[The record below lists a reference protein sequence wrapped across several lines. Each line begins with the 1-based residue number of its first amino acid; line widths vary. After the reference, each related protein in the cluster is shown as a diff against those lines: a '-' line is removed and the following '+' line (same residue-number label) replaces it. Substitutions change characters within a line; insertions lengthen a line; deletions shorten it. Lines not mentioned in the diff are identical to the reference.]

1 MSPVAE
7 IRLIALREL
16 TRSLRSVKGIAVGV
30 ITLLGAVATSFLVV
44 FMQNADVQKAG
55 SQEALTEL
63 HRQILEKETGD
74 AALAAYLAPMPE
86 ALSTFL
92 NITVWLGPLLVA
104 LLGFDLVAGELQSK
118 SVRYWAVRSR
128 RSSYFAGKL
137 LGLWALVGLVTLV
150 LDLIVNV
157 VAVAKGVVTGHELL
171 VWGPK
176 SWLVA
181 FLIAGAWA
189 AIATFI
195 SSCFRQPIVALL
207 TTFGT
212 FFVLWVFNAVGA
224 ALRVRD
230 MVVAATAAASD
241 AAAAAGDG
249 TAGAPPPHLSLP
261 AMHWYEYLYPNN
273 YKELLLSP
281 DGKPMMIG
289 LMLVLAYIIA
299 AIAGGS
305 FLFRRRDI

>member
-1 MSPVAE
+1 M
-7 IRLIALREL
+7 REL
-16 TRSLRSVKGIAVGV
+16 TRSVRSVKGIAVGA
-30 ITLLGAVATSFLVV
+30 ITLLGAIAASFLVV
-44 FMQNADVQKAG
+44 FMQNADVEKAG

-63 HRQILEKETGD
+63 HRQILEKQTGD
-74 AALAAYLAPMPE
+74 TSLASYLASMPE

-92 NITVWLGPLLVA
+92 SITVWLGPLLVA
-104 LLGFDLVAGELQSK
+104 LLGFDLVAGELQNK

-150 LDLIVNV
+150 LDLIVDV
-157 VAVAKGVVTGHELL
+157 VAVAKGVVTVHEL
-171 VWGPK
+171 VAWGPR

-212 FFVLWVFNAVGA
+212 FFVLWVLSAVGA
-224 ALRVRD
+224 ALRVRE
-230 MVVAATAAASD
+230 VLL
-241 AAAAAGDG
+241 AAAAMAD
-249 TAGAPPPHLSLP
+249 TPDAHPPSLP

-281 DGKPMMIG
+281 ESKSVVIG
-289 LMLVLAYIIA
+289 LMLVLAYIIVS
-299 AIAGGS
+299 IAGGS
-305 FLFRRRDI
+305 VLFRRRDI

>member
-1 MSPVAE
+1 V
-7 IRLIALREL
+7 REL
-16 TRSLRSVKGIAVGV
+16 TRSVRSVKGIAVGA
-30 ITLLGAVATSFLVV
+30 ITLLGAVAASFLVV
-44 FMQNADVQKAG
+44 FVQGANVEKAG

-63 HRQILEKETGD
+63 HRQMLEKQTGD

-92 NITVWLGPLLVA
+92 GITVWLGPLLVA

-137 LGLWALVGLVTLV
+137 LGLWALVGLITLV

-171 VWGPK
+171 AWGPR

-212 FFVLWVFNAVGA
+212 FFVLWVLSAVGA
-224 ALRVRD
+224 ALRVRE
-230 MVVAATAAASD
+230 VLL
-241 AAAAAGDG
+241 AAAAMSDTPDAH
-249 TAGAPPPHLSLP
+249 PPPLP
-261 AMHWYEYLYPNN
+261 PMHWYEYLYPNN

-281 DGKPMMIG
+281 ESKSVVIG
-289 LMLVLAYIIA
+289 LMLVLAYVIA
-299 AIAGGS
+299 AIVGGS
-305 FLFRRRDI
+305 VLFRRRDI

>member
-1 MSPVAE
+1 M
-7 IRLIALREL
+7 REL
-16 TRSLRSVKGIAVGV
+16 TRSVRSVKGIAVGA
-30 ITLLGAVATSFLVV
+30 ITLLGAIAASFLVV
-44 FMQNADVQKAG
+44 FMQNSDVEKAG
-55 SQEALTEL
+55 SREALTEL
-63 HRQILEKETGD
+63 HRQILEKQTGD
-74 AALAAYLAPMPE
+74 AALAGYLASMPE
-86 ALSTFL
+86 ALTTFL
-92 NITVWLGPLLVA
+92 GITVWLGPLLVA
-104 LLGFDLVAGELQSK
+104 LLGFDLVAGELQNK

-150 LDLIVNV
+150 LDLIVDV

-171 VWGPK
+171 VFAPR

-212 FFVLWVFNAVGA
+212 FFVLWVVSAVGS
-224 ALRVRD
+224 ALRLREVLI
-230 MVVAATAAASD
+230 
-241 AAAAAGDG
+241 AAAAAAD
-249 TAGAPPPHLSLP
+249 TPDAPPPHLP

-281 DGKPMMIG
+281 ESKSVVIG
-289 LMLVLAYIIA
+289 LMLVLAYVIV

-305 FLFRRRDI
+305 VLFRRRDI

>member
-1 MSPVAE
+1 LSPVAE
-7 IRLIALREL
+7 IRLIAVREL
-16 TRSLRSVKGIAVGV
+16 TRSVRSVKGIAVGA
-30 ITLLGAVATSFLVV
+30 ITLLGAIATSFLVV
-44 FMQNADVQKAG
+44 FMQGADVQKAG
-55 SQEALTEL
+55 SEEALTEL
-63 HRQILEKETGD
+63 HRQIIEKQTGD
-74 AALAAYLAPMPE
+74 AALASYLASMPE

-92 NITVWLGPLLVA
+92 SITVWLGPLLVA
-104 LLGFDLVAGELQSK
+104 LLGFDLVAGELQTK

-171 VWGPK
+171 AWGPR

-212 FFVLWVFNAVGA
+212 FFVLWVLSAVGS
-224 ALRVRD
+224 ALRLREVLL
-230 MVVAATAAASD
+230 
-241 AAAAAGDG
+241 AAAAAAD
-249 TAGAPPPHLSLP
+249 TPDAHPPSMPP
-261 AMHWYEYLYPNN
+261 MHWYEYLYPNN

-281 DGKPMMIG
+281 ESKSVVVG
-289 LMLVLAYIIA
+289 LMLVLAFLVA
-299 AIAGGS
+299 SVAGGS
-305 FLFRRRDI
+305 ALFRKRDI

>member
-1 MSPVAE
+1 LSPVAE
-7 IRLIALREL
+7 IRLITMREL
-16 TRSLRSVKGIAVGV
+16 TRSVRSVKGIAVGA
-30 ITLLGAVATSFLVV
+30 ITLLGAVAASFLVV
-44 FMQNADVQKAG
+44 FMQSADVQKAG
-55 SQEALTEL
+55 SQEALSEL
-63 HRQILEKETGD
+63 HRQILEKQTGD
-74 AALAAYLAPMPE
+74 AGLASYLASMPE

-92 NITVWLGPLLVA
+92 GITVWLGPLLVA

-150 LDLIVNV
+150 LDLIVDV

-171 VWGPK
+171 AWGPR

-212 FFVLWVFNAVGA
+212 FFVLWVLSAVGS
-224 ALRVRD
+224 ALRLREVLL
-230 MVVAATAAASD
+230 AAAAASD
-241 AAAAAGDG
+241 TPDAL
-249 TAGAPPPHLSLP
+249 PPHLP
-261 AMHWYEYLYPNN
+261 PMHWYEYLYPNN

-281 DGKPMMIG
+281 ESKSVVIG
-289 LMLVLAYIIA
+289 LMLVLAYIIV

-305 FLFRRRDI
+305 VLFRRRDI

>member
-1 MSPVAE
+1 LSPVAE
-7 IRLIALREL
+7 IRLIATREL
-16 TRSLRSVKGIAVGV
+16 TRSVRSVKGIAVGA
-30 ITLLGAVATSFLVV
+30 ITLLGAIAASFLVV
-44 FMQNADVQKAG
+44 FMQSADVEKAG
-55 SQEALTEL
+55 SREALTEL
-63 HRQILEKETGD
+63 HRQIIEKQTGD
-74 AALAAYLAPMPE
+74 AALASSLASMPE
-86 ALSTFL
+86 ALTTFL
-92 NITVWLGPLLVA
+92 SITVWLGPLLVA

-150 LDLIVNV
+150 LDLIVDV

-171 VWGPK
+171 VFGPR

-212 FFVLWVFNAVGA
+212 FFVLWVLSAVGS
-224 ALRVRD
+224 ALRLREVLL
-230 MVVAATAAASD
+230 
-241 AAAAAGDG
+241 AAAAAAD
-249 TAGAPPPHLSLP
+249 TPDAPPPHLP

-281 DGKPMMIG
+281 ESKTVVIG
-289 LMLVLAYIIA
+289 LMLVLAYVIV
-299 AIAGGS
+299 AIVGGS
-305 FLFRRRDI
+305 VLFRRRDI

>member
-1 MSPVAE
+1 M
-7 IRLIALREL
+7 REL
-16 TRSLRSVKGIAVGV
+16 TRSVRSVKGIAVGA
-30 ITLLGAVATSFLVV
+30 ITLLGAIATSFLVV
-44 FMQNADVQKAG
+44 FMQGADTQKAG

-63 HRQILEKETGD
+63 HRQILEKQTGD

-92 NITVWLGPLLVA
+92 DITVWLGPLLVA
-104 LLGFDLVAGELQSK
+104 LLGFDLVAGELQNK

-150 LDLIVNV
+150 LDLIVNS

-171 VWGPK
+171 AWGPR
-176 SWLVA
+176 SLLVA

-212 FFVLWVFNAVGA
+212 FFVLWVLHAVGA
-224 ALRVRD
+224 ALRVREALLA
-230 MVVAATAAASD
+230 AATAASD
-241 AAAAAGDG
+241 TPDAH
-249 TAGAPPPHLSLP
+249 PSVSLP

-281 DGKPMMIG
+281 ESKSLVVG
-289 LMLVLAYIIA
+289 LMLVLAYVIV
-299 AIAGGS
+299 AIVGGS
-305 FLFRRRDI
+305 ILFRRRDI

>member
-1 MSPVAE
+1 LSPVAE
-7 IRLIALREL
+7 IRLIATREL
-16 TRSLRSVKGIAVGV
+16 TRSVRSVKGIAVGA
-30 ITLLGAVATSFLVV
+30 ITLLGAIAASFLVV
-44 FMQNADVQKAG
+44 FMQNADVEKAG

-63 HRQILEKETGD
+63 HRQIIEKQTGD
-74 AALAAYLAPMPE
+74 AALAASLASMPE

-92 NITVWLGPLLVA
+92 GITIWLGPLLVA
-104 LLGFDLVAGELQSK
+104 LLGFDLIAGELQSK

-150 LDLIVNV
+150 LDLIVNA

-171 VWGPK
+171 AWGPR

-181 FLIAGAWA
+181 FLVAGAWA

-195 SSCFRQPIVALL
+195 SSLFRQPIVALL

-212 FFVLWVFNAVGA
+212 FFVLWVLSAVGS
-224 ALRVRD
+224 ALRLREVLL
-230 MVVAATAAASD
+230 
-241 AAAAAGDG
+241 AAAAMAD
-249 TAGAPPPHLSLP
+249 TPDAKPPVLP
-261 AMHWYEYLYPNN
+261 PMHWYEYLYPNN

-281 DGKPMMIG
+281 ESKSVVIG
-289 LMLVLAYIIA
+289 LMLVLAYIVASIA
-299 AIAGGS
+299 AGS
-305 FLFRRRDI
+305 VLFRRRDI

>member
-7 IRLIALREL
+7 IRLIATREL
-16 TRSLRSVKGIAVGV
+16 TRSVRSVKGIAVGA
-30 ITLLGAVATSFLVV
+30 ITLLGAIAASFLVV
-44 FMQNADVQKAG
+44 FMQNADVEKAG

-63 HRQILEKETGD
+63 HRQIIEKQTGD
-74 AALAAYLAPMPE
+74 AALAASLASMPE

-92 NITVWLGPLLVA
+92 GITIWLGPLLVA
-104 LLGFDLVAGELQSK
+104 LLGFDLIAGELQSK

-150 LDLIVNV
+150 LDLIVNA

-171 VWGPK
+171 AWGPR

-181 FLIAGAWA
+181 FLVAGAWA

-195 SSCFRQPIVALL
+195 SSLFRQPIVALL

-212 FFVLWVFNAVGA
+212 FFVLWVLSAVGS
-224 ALRVRD
+224 ALRLREVLL
-230 MVVAATAAASD
+230 
-241 AAAAAGDG
+241 AAAAMAD
-249 TAGAPPPHLSLP
+249 TPDAKPPVLP
-261 AMHWYEYLYPNN
+261 PMHWYEYLYPNN

-281 DGKPMMIG
+281 ESKSVVIG
-289 LMLVLAYIIA
+289 LMLVLAYIVASIA
-299 AIAGGS
+299 AGS
-305 FLFRRRDI
+305 VLFRRRDI

>member
-7 IRLIALREL
+7 IRLIAVREL
-16 TRSLRSVKGIAVGV
+16 TRSVRSVKGIAVGA
-30 ITLLGAVATSFLVV
+30 ITLLGAIAASFLVV
-44 FMQNADVQKAG
+44 FMQSADVEKAG
-55 SQEALTEL
+55 SREALTEL
-63 HRQILEKETGD
+63 HRQIIEKQTGD
-74 AALAAYLAPMPE
+74 AALAGYLASMPE
-86 ALSTFL
+86 ALTTFL
-92 NITVWLGPLLVA
+92 GITVWLGPLLVA
-104 LLGFDLVAGELQSK
+104 LLGFDLVAGELQNK

-150 LDLIVNV
+150 LDLIVDV

-171 VWGPK
+171 VFAPR

-212 FFVLWVFNAVGA
+212 FFVLWVVSAVGS
-224 ALRVRD
+224 ALRLREVLI
-230 MVVAATAAASD
+230 
-241 AAAAAGDG
+241 AAAAAAD
-249 TAGAPPPHLSLP
+249 TPDAPPPHLP

-281 DGKPMMIG
+281 ESKSVVIG
-289 LMLVLAYIIA
+289 LMLVLAYVIV

-305 FLFRRRDI
+305 VLFRRRDI

>member
-7 IRLIALREL
+7 IRLIATREL
-16 TRSLRSVKGIAVGV
+16 TRSVRSVKGIAVGA
-30 ITLLGAVATSFLVV
+30 ITLLGAIAASFLVV
-44 FMQNADVQKAG
+44 FMQSADVEKAG
-55 SQEALTEL
+55 SREALTEL
-63 HRQILEKETGD
+63 HRQIIEKQTGD
-74 AALAAYLAPMPE
+74 AALASSLASMPE
-86 ALSTFL
+86 ALTTFL
-92 NITVWLGPLLVA
+92 SITVWLGPLLVA

-150 LDLIVNV
+150 LDLIVDV

-171 VWGPK
+171 VFGPR

-212 FFVLWVFNAVGA
+212 FFVLWVLSAVGS
-224 ALRVRD
+224 ALRLREVLL
-230 MVVAATAAASD
+230 
-241 AAAAAGDG
+241 AAAAAAD
-249 TAGAPPPHLSLP
+249 TPDAPPPHLP

-273 YKELLLSP
+273 YKELRLSP
-281 DGKPMMIG
+281 ESKTVVIG
-289 LMLVLAYIIA
+289 LMLVLAYVIV
-299 AIAGGS
+299 AIVGGS
-305 FLFRRRDI
+305 VLFRRRDI

>member
-7 IRLIALREL
+7 IRLVAMREL
-16 TRSLRSVKGIAVGV
+16 TRSVRSVKGIAVGA
-30 ITLLGAVATSFLVV
+30 ITLLGAIATSFLVV

-55 SQEALTEL
+55 STEALTEL
-63 HRQILEKETGD
+63 HRQILEKQTGD

-92 NITVWLGPLLVA
+92 DVTVWLGPLLVA

-118 SVRYWAVRSR
+118 SVRFWAVRSR

-150 LDLIVNV
+150 LDVIVNV

-171 VWGPK
+171 SYAPR

-207 TTFGT
+207 TFGT
-212 FFVLWVFNAVGA
+212 FFVLWVLNAVGA

-230 MVVAATAAASD
+230 VMV
-241 AAAAAGDG
+241 AAAAAAAD
-249 TAGAPPPHLSLP
+249 APEGAPPPHLSLP

-273 YKELLLSP
+273 YKPLLLSP
-281 DGKPMMIG
+281 EGKSVVIG
-289 LMLVLAYIIA
+289 LMLVLAYVVVAIA
-299 AIAGGS
+299 AGS
-305 FLFRRRDI
+305 VLFRKRDI

>member
-7 IRLIALREL
+7 IRLIATREL
-16 TRSLRSVKGIAVGV
+16 TRSVRSVKGIAVGA
-30 ITLLGAVATSFLVV
+30 ITLLGAIAASFLVV
-44 FMQNADVQKAG
+44 FMQNADVEKAG

-63 HRQILEKETGD
+63 HRQIIEKQTGD
-74 AALAAYLAPMPE
+74 AALAASLASMPE

-92 NITVWLGPLLVA
+92 GITIWLGPLLVA
-104 LLGFDLVAGELQSK
+104 LLGFDLIAGELQSK

-150 LDLIVNV
+150 LDLIVNA

-171 VWGPK
+171 AWGPR

-181 FLIAGAWA
+181 FLVAGAWA

-195 SSCFRQPIVALL
+195 SSLFRQPIVALL

-212 FFVLWVFNAVGA
+212 FFVLWVLSAVGS
-224 ALRVRD
+224 ALRLREVLL
-230 MVVAATAAASD
+230 
-241 AAAAAGDG
+241 AAAAMAD
-249 TAGAPPPHLSLP
+249 TPDAKPPVLP
-261 AMHWYEYLYPNN
+261 PMHWYEYLYPNN
-273 YKELLLSP
+273 YKELLLAPES
-281 DGKPMMIG
+281 KSVVIG
-289 LMLVLAYIIA
+289 LMLVLAYIVASIA
-299 AIAGGS
+299 AGS
-305 FLFRRRDI
+305 VLFRRRDI

>member
-7 IRLIALREL
+7 IRLIAVREL
-16 TRSLRSVKGIAVGV
+16 TRSVRSVKGIAVGA
-30 ITLLGAVATSFLVV
+30 ITLLGAIATSFLVV
-44 FMQNADVQKAG
+44 FMQNADVEKYG
-55 SQEALTEL
+55 SREAVTEL
-63 HRQILEKETGD
+63 HRQIIEKQTGD
-74 AALAAYLAPMPE
+74 AALASSLASMPE

-92 NITVWLGPLLVA
+92 SITVWLGPLLVA
-104 LLGFDLVAGELQSK
+104 LLGFDLVAGELQNK

-171 VWGPK
+171 AWGPR

-212 FFVLWVFNAVGA
+212 FFVLWVLSAVGA
-224 ALRVRD
+224 ALRVRE
-230 MVVAATAAASD
+230 VLV
-241 AAAAAGDG
+241 AAAAMAD
-249 TAGAPPPHLSLP
+249 TPDAHPPSLP

-281 DGKPMMIG
+281 ESKSVVIG
-289 LMLVLAYIIA
+289 LMLVLAYIIV
-299 AIAGGS
+299 AIAAGS
-305 FLFRRRDI
+305 VLFRRRDI

>member
-1 MSPVAE
+1 MAE
-7 IRLIALREL
+7 IRLIAMREL
-16 TRSLRSVKGIAVGV
+16 TRSVRSVKGIAVGA
-30 ITLLGAVATSFLVV
+30 ITLLGAIATSFLVV
-44 FMQNADVQKAG
+44 FMQGADVQKAG
-55 SQEALTEL
+55 STEALTEL
-63 HRQILEKETGD
+63 HRQILEKQTGD

-92 NITVWLGPLLVA
+92 DITVWLGPLLVA
-104 LLGFDLVAGELQSK
+104 LLGFDLIAGELQNK
-118 SVRYWAVRSR
+118 SVRFWAVRSR

-150 LDLIVNV
+150 LDVIVNV
-157 VAVAKGVVTGHELL
+157 VALAKGVVTGHELL
-171 VWGPK
+171 VWGPR

-181 FLIAGAWA
+181 FLVAGAWA

-212 FFVLWVFNAVGA
+212 FFVLWVLHAVGA

-230 MVVAATAAASD
+230 MFQEAAAAAATAAPD
-241 AAAAAGDG
+241 
-249 TAGAPPPHLSLP
+249 APPPHLNVP
-261 AMHWYEYLYPNN
+261 PMHWYEYLYPNN

-281 DGKPMMIG
+281 EGKTLMVG
-289 LMLVLAYIIA
+289 LILVLAYVISS
-299 AIAGGS
+299 IAGGS
-305 FLFRRRDI
+305 VLFRKRDI